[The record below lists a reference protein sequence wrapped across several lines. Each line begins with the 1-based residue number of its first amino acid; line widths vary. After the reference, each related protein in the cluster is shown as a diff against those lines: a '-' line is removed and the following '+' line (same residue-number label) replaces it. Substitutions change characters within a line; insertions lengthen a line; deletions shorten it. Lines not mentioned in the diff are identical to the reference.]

1 MYIYRVHFK
10 FRFNEQYCHQQV
22 FKFKLI
28 ILWIVL
34 IFFSTYK
41 LVLKKKKVRHKVKGK
56 STWFYKIF
64 WGFFLSAFFGISRHS
79 LFFKHHAGQNDFN
92 FQHFQKFTKY
102 RSGKPANNLPEPLPI
117 VSVLHGP
124 GLYSLWTE
132 FMIFRIK
139 CIEFFLDSDL
149 FENSC
154 NCGLCFKISM
164 SYASAAL
171 TFTNYIVLCIHLFSV
186 KMYCKYLKG

>member
-1 MYIYRVHFK
+1 MFWY
-10 FRFNEQYCHQQV
+10 
-22 FKFKLI
+22 
-28 ILWIVL
+28 
-34 IFFSTYK
+34 FFLLTN
-41 LVLKKKKVRHKVKGK
+41 LFWKKKVRHKVKGK

-124 GLYSLWTE
+124 GSCSLWTE
-132 FMIFRIK
+132 FMIFRSALSFSWIVI
-139 CIEFFLDSDL
+139 CS
-149 FENSC
+149 
-154 NCGLCFKISM
+154 KIHV
-164 SYASAAL
+164 
-171 TFTNYIVLCIHLFSV
+171 TVVCVLKSQWVKQVLHWHLQITLYYVFISFQ
-186 KMYCKYLKG
+186 